1 MDSKRVIK
9 KVVLLGD
16 SGVGKTSLVRRFV
29 IDEFSDK
36 YIATIGA
43 KVTKKNIDYK
53 LPSRTI
59 YLTMMIWDILG
70 QREFRK
76 LRSTGIRDT
85 SGVILVADL
94 TNQESILGLVE
105 FWYPQ
110 VQETEGDVPA
120 IIIGNKCDLLP
131 PDAPAMKQVTSIADE
146 KTSPYFFCSAKTGF
160 NIENAFKSIGEIMMS
175 RALDFETTDDA
186 DVKLSIIEALDS
198 IFADF
203 CEQADTASKCQETLD
218 KLAAQAGLNINN
230 PTKESSLEIIEL
242 MSDFEKDRLGR
253 EIAEVNKLRR
263 WKVLEGVTT
272 PK

>member
-1 MDSKRVIK
+1 VIK

-59 YLTMMIWDILG
+59 YLTLMIWDILG

-76 LRSTGIRDT
+76 MRSAGIRDT

-110 VQETEGDVPA
+110 VQQTEGDVPA
-120 IIIGNKCDLLP
+120 IIIGNKYDLIP
-131 PDAPAMKQVTSIADE
+131 PDAPVLKQLASAADE
-146 KTSPYFFCSAKTGF
+146 ISSPYFFCSAKTGF
-160 NIENAFKSIGEIMMS
+160 NIENAFKSIGEIVMS
-175 RALDFETTDDA
+175 RALDFETNDNA
-186 DVKLSIIEALDS
+186 GKKVSILEALDS

-203 CEQADTASKCQETLD
+203 CENTDNVSKCMEALD

-230 PTKESSLEIIEL
+230 PTKESSLEVIEL
-242 MSDFEKDRLGR
+242 MADLEKDWLGR
-253 EIAEVNKLRR
+253 EISEVNKLRR
-263 WKVLEGVTT
+263 WKVLEEAT
-272 PK
+272 PPN

>member
-29 IDEFSDK
+29 VDEFSDK
-36 YIATIGA
+36 YISTIGA

-53 LPSRTI
+53 LPSKTI
-59 YLTMMIWDILG
+59 FLTMMIWDMLG
-70 QREFRK
+70 QREFRR
-76 LRSTGIRDT
+76 LRSTGIRDA

-110 VQETEGDVPA
+110 VQKTEGDVPA

-131 PDAPAMKQVTSIADE
+131 ADAPAMRQVISIADE
-146 KTSPYFFCSAKTGF
+146 ISSPYFLCSAKTGV
-160 NIENAFKSIGEIMMS
+160 NIENAFRSIGELVIS
-175 RALDFETTDDA
+175 SALDFETRA
-186 DVKLSIIEALDS
+186 DIDEKISIFEALDS

-203 CEQADTASKCQETLD
+203 CENADDASKCLDTLD
-218 KLAAQAGLNINN
+218 KLATQAGLNINK
-230 PTKESSLEIIEL
+230 PTNESSLEVIEL
-242 MSDFEKDRLGR
+242 MAELEKDWLGR

-263 WKVLEGVTT
+263 WKILEGAAEQ
-272 PK
+272 K

>member
-1 MDSKRVIK
+1 VIK

-43 KVTKKNIDYK
+43 KVTKKNIDYR

-59 YLTMMIWDILG
+59 FLTMMIWDILG

-76 LRSTGIRDT
+76 MRSAGIKNA
-85 SGVILVADL
+85 SGIILVADL

-110 VQETEGDVPA
+110 VQKIEGDVPA
-120 IIIGNKCDLLP
+120 IVIGNKCDLLP
-131 PDAPAMKQVTSIADE
+131 PDAPAMRQLVSVADE
-146 KTSPYFFCSAKTGF
+146 ISSPYFFCSAKTGM
-160 NIENAFKSIGEIMMS
+160 NIENAFRSLGEIVMS
-175 RALDFETTDDA
+175 RALDFETDEA
-186 DVKLSIIEALDS
+186 SGGKLTLSEVLDS
-198 IFADF
+198 VFADF
-203 CEQADTASKCQETLD
+203 CEHSDDPSRCMETLD
-218 KLAAQAGLNINN
+218 KLSAQAGLKINRL
-230 PTKESSLEIIEL
+230 TKESCLELIEL
-242 MSDFEKDRLGR
+242 MADVEKDRLGK

-263 WKVLEGVTT
+263 WKVLEEATT

>member
-1 MDSKRVIK
+1 VIK

-36 YIATIGA
+36 YISTIGT

-59 YLTMMIWDILG
+59 YLTLMIWDILG

-76 LRSTGIRDT
+76 MRSTGIRDT

-94 TNQESILGLVE
+94 TNQESILGLIE
-105 FWYPQ
+105 FWYPEIQ
-110 VQETEGDVPA
+110 KIEGDVPA
-120 IIIGNKCDLLP
+120 IIIGNKYDLIS
-131 PDAPAMKQVTSIADE
+131 PDAPVLKQMASAADE
-146 KTSPYFFCSAKTGF
+146 ISSPYFYCSAKTGF
-160 NIENAFKSIGEIMMS
+160 NIENAFRSIGEIVMS
-175 RALDFETTDDA
+175 RALDFETSDNIGK
-186 DVKLSIIEALDS
+186 KLSITEALDS

-203 CEQADTASKCQETLD
+203 CEHTDDISKCTEALD
-218 KLAAQAGLNINN
+218 KMTAQAGLNINN
-230 PTKESSLEIIEL
+230 PTKERALEVIEL
-242 MSDFEKDRLGR
+242 MSDLEKDWLGR

-263 WKVLEGVTT
+263 WKVLEEATT
-272 PK
+272 LK

>member
-1 MDSKRVIK
+1 VIK

-76 LRSTGIRDT
+76 MRSTGIRDS
-85 SGVILVADL
+85 SGIILVADL

-110 VQETEGDVPA
+110 VQKTEGDVPA

-131 PDAPAMKQVTSIADE
+131 PDAPAMNQVASIADE
-146 KTSPYFFCSAKTGF
+146 ISSPYFFCSAKTGS
-160 NIENAFKSIGEIMMS
+160 NIESAFKSIGEIVIS
-175 RALDFETTDDA
+175 RALDFETSEKTEE
-186 DVKLSIIEALDS
+186 KISMTEALDS

-203 CEQADTASKCQETLD
+203 CEHADDVSKCMEALD

-230 PTKESSLEIIEL
+230 PTKESSLEVIEL
-242 MSDFEKDRLGR
+242 MADSEKDRLGR

-263 WKVLEGVTT
+263 WKVLEGATT

>member
-1 MDSKRVIK
+1 MIK

-36 YIATIGA
+36 YIATIGT

-59 YLTMMIWDILG
+59 YLTLMIWDILG
-70 QREFRK
+70 QRDFRK
-76 LRSTGIRDT
+76 MRSTGIRGT

-110 VQETEGDVPA
+110 VQKTEGDVPA

-131 PDAPAMKQVTSIADE
+131 PDAPAMKQMAYVADE
-146 KTSPYFFCSAKTGF
+146 MSSPYFFCSAKTGL
-160 NIENAFKSIGEIMMS
+160 NIENAFKSIGEIAMS
-175 RALDFETTDDA
+175 RASDFETNDNAEGKAVSITD
-186 DVKLSIIEALDS
+186 ALDF
-198 IFADF
+198 IFTDF
-203 CEQADTASKCQETLD
+203 CEHADDVSKCMETLD

-230 PTKESSLEIIEL
+230 PTKESSLEAIEL
-242 MSDFEKDRLGR
+242 MADSEKDRLGR
-253 EIAEVNKLRR
+253 EISEVNKLRR
-263 WKVLEGVTT
+263 WRILEGVTT

>member
-1 MDSKRVIK
+1 VIK

-36 YIATIGA
+36 YVATIGA

-70 QREFRK
+70 QREFRQM
-76 LRSTGIRDT
+76 RSAGIKNS

-110 VQETEGDVPA
+110 VQKTEGDVPA
-120 IIIGNKCDLLP
+120 IVIGNKSDLLP
-131 PDAPAMKQVTSIADE
+131 PDAPAMNQLESMADE
-146 KTSPYFFCSAKTGF
+146 ISSPYFFCSAKTGV
-160 NIENAFKSIGEIMMS
+160 NIENAFRSLGEIVMS
-175 RALDFETTDDA
+175 RALDFDTDVA
-186 DVKLSIIEALDS
+186 TGGKQTLPEALDS
-198 IFADF
+198 IFTDF
-203 CEQADTASKCQETLD
+203 CGHSDDPSRCMETLD
-218 KLAAQAGLNINN
+218 KLSTQAGVNINKL
-230 PTKESSLEIIEL
+230 TKESCLELIEL
-242 MSDFEKDRLGR
+242 MAEGEKDRLGR

-263 WKVLEGVTT
+263 WKVLEEATT
-272 PK
+272 LK

>member
-1 MDSKRVIK
+1 MIK

-59 YLTMMIWDILG
+59 YLTLMIWDILG

-76 LRSTGIRDT
+76 MRSTGIRDT

-110 VQETEGDVPA
+110 VQQTEGDVPA
-120 IIIGNKCDLLP
+120 IIIGNKYDLIP
-131 PDAPAMKQVTSIADE
+131 PDAPVLKQLASVADE
-146 KTSPYFFCSAKTGF
+146 ISSPYFFCSAKAGF
-160 NIENAFKSIGEIMMS
+160 NIDNAFKSIGEIVMS
-175 RALDFETTDDA
+175 RALDFETNDNAGKKTSM
-186 DVKLSIIEALDS
+186 LEALDS

-203 CEQADTASKCQETLD
+203 CENTDNVSKCMDALD
-218 KLAAQAGLNINN
+218 KLALQAGLNINN
-230 PTKESSLEIIEL
+230 PTKESSLEVIEL
-242 MSDFEKDRLGR
+242 MADLEKDWLGR
-253 EIAEVNKLRR
+253 EISEVNKLRR
-263 WKVLEGVTT
+263 WKVLEEAT
-272 PK
+272 PPN